1 MTLQTKIAPGA
12 AYLDRFAAG
21 RARAVAPW
29 LLSLQ
34 AAGRAAF
41 ERRGFPT
48 AKAEAWRYTPL
59 AGVLAGDFAA
69 GLAAAPVRAE
79 TLPALVFGREARH
92 RLVFVNGRFRAD
104 LSALGDLPKGVT
116 ATSLA
121 VLAAAAPDRLAA
133 IGGDAA
139 AAARPEHPLA
149 ALNAA
154 MVEDGLVLHVT
165 AGATVEAPIE
175 VLWVGT
181 GAERP
186 PVYHPRNVVVLDSG
200 AHATLVEHHVGLC
213 IGAYFANSATD
224 VRLADGA
231 VLRHCKVQDESR
243 EAFHIAL
250 TDVAAGVRAQY
261 DSFVFQIG
269 GRLARNEI
277 SVRLGAPGA
286 STRLNGAYLGRGEQL
301 QDSTSVVD
309 HAAPETAS
317 KQLYKGVLDGGAKG
331 VFQGKVIV
339 RPGAQKADGHQ
350 MNRALLL
357 SDRAEIA
364 SKPELEINAD
374 DVKCSHG
381 AAAGELDEQAL
392 FYLRARG
399 IPNEEA
405 RRMLVEAFLG
415 EVIDMVA
422 LTGMRLSLERNVQR
436 WMGRA

>member
-1 MTLQTKIAPGA
+1 MTLQAKIAPGA
-12 AYLDRFAAG
+12 AYLDRFAGAG
-21 RARAVAPW
+21 AAPAG
-29 LLSLQ
+29 LAALR

-48 AKAEAWRYTPL
+48 AKAESWRYTPL
-59 AGVLAGDFAA
+59 GALQAGDFAA

-92 RLVFVNGRFRAD
+92 RLVFINGRFRAD
-104 LSALGDLPKGVT
+104 LSALGALPAGVT
-116 ATSLA
+116 VGSLA
-121 VLAAAAPDRLAA
+121 AIAATAPERLAA
-133 IGGDAA
+133 IGADASVSL
-139 AAARPEHPLA
+139 EHPLA

-154 MVEDGLVLHVT
+154 LVEDGFVLHVA
-165 AGATVEAPIE
+165 AGVAVEAPIE

-186 PVYHPRNVVVLDSG
+186 PVYHPRNLVALGAD

-224 VRLADGA
+224 VRLAEGA

-243 EAFHIAL
+243 EAFHVAL
-250 TDVAAGVRAQY
+250 TDVGAAARAQY

-277 SVRLGAPGA
+277 VVRLAASGA

-309 HAAPETAS
+309 HAAPGTAS

-339 RPGAQKADGHQ
+339 RAGAAKADGHQ
-350 MNRALLL
+350 MNRTLLL
-357 SDRAEIA
+357 SERAEIA

-381 AAAGELDEQAL
+381 AAAGELDEAAL

-405 RRMLVEAFLG
+405 RRLLVEAFLG
-415 EVIDMVA
+415 EVIGMVA